1 MARFDVYCGAR
12 GKGYLLDCQADI
24 LSILSSRVVVP
35 LMPAKASPITP
46 RLNPVFDIDGED
58 HIMMTQQ
65 IFAIPKE
72 RLGRAITDLAGEHL
86 TIIDALDLLLTGI

>member
-1 MARFDVYCGAR
+1 MARFDIYPGAR

-24 LSILSSRVVVP
+24 LSILSTRVVVP
-35 LMPAKASPITP
+35 LLPALALPITL
-46 RLNPVFDIDGED
+46 RLNPVFNIDGDD

-72 RLGRAITDLAGEHL
+72 RLGGAITDLAEEHHA
-86 TIIDALDLLLTGI
+86 IINALDLLITGI

>member
-1 MARFDVYCGAR
+1 MARFDVYPGAR

-24 LSILSSRVVVP
+24 LSILSTRAVVP
-35 LMPAKASPITP
+35 LLPIAGIPVTL
-46 RLNPVFDIDGED
+46 RLNPIFDIEGDD

-72 RLGRAITDLAGEHL
+72 RLGRAITDLAEEHHA
-86 TIIDALDLLLTGI
+86 IINALDLLITGI

>member
-1 MARFDVYCGAR
+1 MARFDVYSGAL

-24 LSILSSRVVVP
+24 LSILSTRVVVP
-35 LMPAKASPITP
+35 LLPAQTLPITP
-46 RLNPVFDIDGED
+46 RLNPIFNIDGDD

-72 RLGRAITDLAGEHL
+72 RLGRAVAGLAGEHH